1 MITRTLTIAG
11 NPNTQI
17 TLYFESRSNAEKQPL
32 ITTEG
37 VYVFNDDFKQHVAIA
52 DGSHIIADLITD
64 ANAMFDATGKMEVAK
79 MKGAHR
85 LDQLIQSDPLLK
97 VWMEQKQREH
107 RQKQAM
113 QGLVQA

>member
-17 TLYFESRSNAEKQPL
+17 TLYFESRSNAEKQPETAGDTVTF
-32 ITTEG
+32 I
-37 VYVFNDDFKQHVAIA
+37 DDFKQHAIIA
-52 DGSHIIADLITD
+52 DGSAIISDLITD